1 MKKFLVPTLVL
12 ANLVAAVWFSSLLST
27 SYAGERLSI
36 SDLTYGEI
44 DADGDGA
51 CTFGDDLLV
60 EWLVENSP
68 STLRKALRR
77 CRVRRNGEVDLSPY
91 LMTIDHVGIE
101 AAKEERDR

>member
-12 ANLVAAVWFSSLLST
+12 VNLLAAVWLSSLLST
-27 SYAGERLSI
+27 GYAGGRLSI

-60 EWLVENSP
+60 EWFVENSP
-68 STLRKALRR
+68 STLRKALRT
-77 CRVRRNGEVDLSPY
+77 CRVRRNGDVDLSPH
-91 LMTIDHVGIE
+91 LKTVNHRSIE